1 MAIHTDPVLA
11 EVWRGEF
18 LEAVHH
24 GSIVITDAD
33 GAVRFAAGTVDQPFL
48 PRSAIKPIQA
58 VAMLRHGLD
67 LDGALLALAGASHS
81 GEQFH
86 VDGALAIL
94 DGAGLTPDLLQTTPG
109 LPLDPAAGAE
119 WHASGRGR
127 EAIVHNCSGKHA
139 AMLRTCLRAGWPLD
153 SYLDARHPLQLAIRE
168 ELANQTGD
176 DVPEPVVDGC
186 GAPAFAVTAAGLA
199 RAMGRIA
206 SATEGPERRLADA
219 YREHPEYVS
228 GSTRAERTFHREVPG
243 LICKIGAEA
252 TLAVGLTDGT
262 GIVVKIADGND
273 RGAYPAAVA
282 ILTALGLG
290 TDTLSQVDPDPV
302 LGHGQKVG
310 GVKPSG
316 WLTDALAEG
325 EMHP

>member
-1 MAIHTDPVLA
+1 MHTDPVLA

-24 GSIVITDAD
+24 GSIVLTGAD

-58 VAMLRHGLD
+58 VAMLRSGLD
-67 LDGALLALAGASHS
+67 LDGRLLALAGASHS

-94 DGAGLTPDLLQTTPG
+94 DGADLDAGLLQTTPG
-109 LPLDPAAGAE
+109 LPLDPEAGAV
-119 WHASGRGR
+119 WHASGRGK

-153 SYLDARHPLQLAIRE
+153 TYLDAGHPLQLAIRY
-168 ELANQTGD
+168 ELINQTGEQLPD
-176 DVPEPVVDGC
+176 PVVDGC
-186 GAPAFAVTAAGLA
+186 GAPAFAVTATGLA

-206 SATEGPERRLADA
+206 SATDGPERRVADA
-219 YREHPEYVS
+219 YRAHPEYVS
-228 GSTRAERTFHREVPG
+228 GTTRAERTFHREVPG

-252 TLAVGLTDGT
+252 TLAVGLADGT
-262 GIVVKIADGND
+262 GIVVKIADGRD
-273 RGAYPAAVA
+273 RGAYPAAIA
-282 ILTALGLG
+282 ILTRLGLG
-290 TDTLSQVDPDPV
+290 TDALAGVDPDPV
-302 LGHGQKVG
+302 LGHGEKVG
-310 GVKPSG
+310 GVKPST
-316 WLTDALAEG
+316 WLTEALRQGAI
-325 EMHP
+325 